1 MAGPFGKQTAPSR
14 KPKRNTF
21 DLSHQNNLTMEFGKL
36 YPFLCEPVIPGD
48 SVRLDTAF
56 GIRAMPTAFPLQTK
70 IRADVHYFYVRNR
83 NLWKDWPDFI
93 GQTRDDLVLPYVTNS
108 SIPFDNG
115 SLADFFNIPTSF
127 VTPISKT
134 VNSGDV
140 LTSGSVKC
148 PALGYYPNVS
158 GFAFSGFSD
167 WSLVF
172 NDGIDAYPLNNICN
186 LLRGQSVG
194 YSMTPSGSEP
204 CNITPGIRFFKPASP
219 SSEFQYLYVPRDFF
233 TKNYSPYSS
242 PRSFCF
248 LGGTATS
255 LDGPSNVFY
264 PMFDYGDFY
273 VFQTT
278 DASFTFD
285 ADLVLYPVEFSS
297 DLPVV
302 SEASLHNNLASESW
316 FDSGIRI
323 ERVNAPRLADFDAS
337 GLFIGSYSPDVFS
350 QAGSDPRFSSLHIN
364 ALPFRAYESIYNAF
378 YRDDRNNPYILNGEK
393 VYNKYLPTQDG
404 GLDSTPYSL
413 RSRNWEQDF
422 LTTAVDSPQQ
432 GVAPLVGITSTGVAS
447 FALDDGSIEKVQ
459 LKVGDDGDTIVGAE
473 YSNNLS
479 PAVARQLVNVATSGI
494 SINDF
499 RGVNA
504 LQRWL
509 EINIRRGLKYK
520 DQIESHFGVTPSYAE
535 LDMPEFLG
543 GATQW
548 FDSSQVNQTSE
559 ASDGSPLGSYAG
571 QLSLVGGSNHPVTR
585 FFDEHGYIIGI
596 VSISPVPCYV
606 NTLHADFLKS
616 SPLDYYFPEFAH
628 LGYQPIPYS
637 QVSPLEYILQ
647 GENLSSTFGY
657 QRAWYEYMSRTD
669 EAHGDFRGDL
679 RDFLLMRRFS
689 YAPSLSE
696 NFLTIDQKQ
705 LNQVFTVNEIDGK
718 PVMPFLGQI
727 HIKEIFKRPIP
738 RYQISTLE

>member
-1 MAGPFGKQTAPSR
+1 MAGPFGKQTAPSNR
-14 KPKRNTF
+14 PKRNTF

-93 GQTRDDLVLPYVTNS
+93 GQTRDDLVLPYTNNVFNPLS
-108 SIPFDNG
+108 DG
-115 SLADFFNIPTSF
+115 SLADYLNIPTSL
-127 VTPISKT
+127 S
-134 VNSGDV
+134 NS
-140 LTSGSVKC
+140 
-148 PALGYYPNVS
+148 
-158 GFAFSGFSD
+158 FS
-167 WSLVF
+167 L
-172 NDGIDAYPLNNICN
+172 
-186 LLRGQSVG
+186 
-194 YSMTPSGSEP
+194 
-204 CNITPGIRFFKPASP
+204 
-219 SSEFQYLYVPRDFF
+219 
-233 TKNYSPYSS
+233 
-242 PRSFCF
+242 
-248 LGGTATS
+248 
-255 LDGPSNVFY
+255 
-264 PMFDYGDFY
+264 
-273 VFQTT
+273 
-278 DASFTFD
+278 
-285 ADLVLYPVEFSS
+285 
-297 DLPVV
+297 V
-302 SEASLHNNLASESW
+302 SEASQISQSGNSFGFLGYLHESSGSSNFVGFSNWSLVSDSGVHIDNISSLFNERKPIVPSGDKPAVFRPSFIFESPDKFNSLIVSKSFASHWRGTPSLNQFVFYISDDDGFFPDDQPIFYPAVDLGSDILFVPTIPLDGFDFSRLVVWPILFSKPFELSG
-316 FDSGIRI
+316 FDS
-323 ERVNAPRLADFDAS
+323 ASALSLAKNTKYVS
-337 GLFIGSYSPDVFS
+337 GLGAQSVYASNPMDYNFFASDVRVAFYSFQPFTAD
-350 QAGSDPRFSSLHIN
+350 SDSRFNSLKFN

-378 YRDDRNNPYILNGEK
+378 YRDDRNNPYIISGQK
-393 VYNKYLPTQDG
+393 VYNKYLPNTEG
-404 GLDSTPYSL
+404 GLDKTVYSL

-432 GVAPLVGITSTGVAS
+432 GIAPLVGISSTGVAS

-559 ASDGSPLGSYAG
+559 ASSGAPLGSYAG

-596 VSISPVPCYV
+596 ISISPVPVYI

-628 LGYQPIPYS
+628 LGYQPIPYA
-637 QVSPLEYILQ
+637 QVSPLETLLA
-647 GENLSSTFGY
+647 ESDLDSTFGY

-669 EAHGDFRGDL
+669 EAHGDFRGSL
-679 RDFLLMRRFS
+679 RDFLLMRRFPFT
-689 YAPSLSE
+689 PSLTES
-696 NFLTIDQKQ
+696 FLTIDPKQ

-718 PVMPFLGQI
+718 PIMPFLGQI

-738 RYQISTLE
+738 RYQITTLE

>member
-1 MAGPFGKQTAPSR
+1 MAGPFGKQTAPAR

-93 GQTRDDLVLPYVTNS
+93 GQTRDDLVLPYTNNTKNPLS
-108 SIPFDNG
+108 SG
-115 SLADFFNIPTSF
+115 SLADYLNLPTSLSNSF
-127 VTPISKT
+127 SVSQNSNVISQ
-134 VNSGDV
+134 SGDTFRY
-140 LTSGSVKC
+140 LGHLHSTSGTSVFVGFNSWGSTYNSNQINSLLDLFTFR
-148 PALGYYPNVS
+148 PDTVPS
-158 GFAFSGFSD
+158 GDTAAVFRPRFEFSSPDSFNCVIVDKSFASHWPGNPDLSQF
-167 WSLVF
+167 VF
-172 NDGIDAYPLNNICN
+172 NLVGSSSVSLPHPLIFYPAIDL
-186 LLRGQSVG
+186 GSSVLFCPN
-194 YSMTPSGSEP
+194 YDPSGYDIS
-204 CNITPGIRFFKPASP
+204 IAR
-219 SSEFQYLYVPRDFF
+219 
-233 TKNYSPYSS
+233 
-242 PRSFCF
+242 
-248 LGGTATS
+248 
-255 LDGPSNVFY
+255 
-264 PMFDYGDFY
+264 
-273 VFQTT
+273 
-278 DASFTFD
+278 
-285 ADLVLYPVEFSS
+285 LYPVLWNKKLPLSGFDFSS
-297 DLPVV
+297 VV
-302 SEASLHNNLASESW
+302 SLLSEVQKPGLGSLQVYTNVPSDYNFSLSDVQFST
-316 FDSGIRI
+316 
-323 ERVNAPRLADFDAS
+323 
-337 GLFIGSYSPDVFS
+337 YSPIPHDADS
-350 QAGSDPRFSSLHIN
+350 SSIFSSLSFN
-364 ALPFRAYESIYNAF
+364 VLPFRAYESIYNAF

-393 VYNKYLPTQDG
+393 IYNKYLPSTDG
-404 GLDSTPYSL
+404 GFDAYHYEL

-479 PAVARQLVNVATSGI
+479 PSVARQLVNVATSGI

-559 ASDGSPLGSYAG
+559 ASDGAPLGSYAG

-596 VSISPVPCYV
+596 ISISPVPCYI
-606 NTLHADFLKS
+606 NTLHPDFLKT

-628 LGYQPIPYS
+628 LGYQPIPFKL
-637 QVSPLEYILQ
+637 VSPLEVIQ
-647 GENLSSTFGY
+647 SERDTNSTFGY
-657 QRAWYEYMSRTD
+657 QRAWWEYMSRTD
-669 EAHGDFRGDL
+669 EAHGDFRNTL

-689 YAPSLSE
+689 YVPSLSE
-696 NFLTIDQKQ
+696 DFLTIDQKQ
-705 LNQVFTVNEIDGK
+705 LNQVFTVNEIDGS